1 MNALADVGTLRAPV
15 NPGAQL
21 YIDSPM
27 PNALDQVL
35 PFFSNGFFPADTMP
49 VMMRRRSRRD
59 NAVPD
64 NGATGPRVYK
74 NTLRH
79 IASQQSAN
87 AGIVYYAFNAQMN
100 ATLLSNRSLRH
111 VLALHGE
118 SNKVSSFRPAARL
131 YDYVLVAG
139 DLACR
144 RYLRAGIFTRR
155 EIELGRLIK
164 MGDSVVQSMPY
175 FTAAPVKTDGWLL
188 YAPTWETST
197 PAENYSSAE
206 AGFGFELA
214 LTCAQEMGLRNIM
227 LKPHPNFGM
236 RDTLYLRHMVSA
248 IRRMNAEGLNVRVLD
263 DGLNWRVRLAL
274 RLACKASIIAPA
286 DTVYP
291 VSFALVDIS
300 GMEAICLKQGI
311 AHMVIQKPNNALP
324 DDPLLEE
331 IYRQKAFTFAEAR
344 PTSKIRFKT
353 YINDSAPIDA
363 RHRNLIFSY
372 ADESLIEATPGFRYN
387 WLDSYIRRDP
397 YWSRESY

>member
-1 MNALADVGTLRAPV
+1 MSALADVGTMRAPV

-35 PFFSNGFFPADTMP
+35 PFFSNGFFPAETMP

-64 NGATGPRVYK
+64 NGTTGPKVYK
-74 NTLRH
+74 NTLRN

-100 ATLLSNRSLRH
+100 ATLVSNRSLRH

-144 RYLRAGIFTRR
+144 RYLKAGIFTRR

-175 FTAAPVKTDGWLL
+175 FTASPVHADGWLL
-188 YAPTWETST
+188 YAPTWETSN

-206 AGFGFELA
+206 DGFGFGLA
-214 LTCAQEMGLRNIM
+214 RTCAQDMGLRNVM

-236 RDTLYLRHMVSA
+236 RDTQYLRHIVAA
-248 IRRMNAEGLNVRVLD
+248 IRRMTAEGFTVRVLD

-274 RLACKASIIAPA
+274 RLTCKASVVAPSDA
-286 DTVYP
+286 VYP

-311 AHMVIQKPNNALP
+311 AHMVIQKPTNALP
-324 DDPLLEE
+324 DDPVLED
-331 IYRQKAFTFAEAR
+331 IYRHKSFTFAE
-344 PTSKIRFKT
+344 PGPMSKSRFKT
-353 YINDSAPIDA
+353 YIADSAPIDG

-397 YWSRESY
+397 YWSRESF

>member
-1 MNALADVGTLRAPV
+1 MNALADVRTIRSPV

-35 PFFSNGFFPADTMP
+35 PFFKNGFFPAETMP
-49 VMMRRRSRRD
+49 VMMRRQSRRD
-59 NAVPD
+59 KAVPD
-64 NGATGPRVYK
+64 NGDTGPKIYK
-74 NTLRH
+74 NTLRN

-87 AGIVYYAFNAQMN
+87 AGIVYYAFNAQTN
-100 ATLLSNRSLRH
+100 TTLLSNRSLRH

-118 SNKVSSFRPAARL
+118 SNKISSFRPAARL

-144 RYLRAGIFTRR
+144 RYLKAGIFTRR

-175 FTAAPVKTDGWLL
+175 FVPAPIQSDGWLL
-188 YAPTWETST
+188 YAPTWETSN

-206 AGFGFELA
+206 GGFGFEL
-214 LTCAQEMGLRNIM
+214 LRECAREVGLRNIM

-236 RDTLYLRHMVSA
+236 RDAKYLRHMVAA
-248 IRRMNAEGLNVRVLD
+248 IHRMSAEGYTVRVLD

-274 RLACKASIIAPA
+274 RLACKASIIATA
-286 DTVYP
+286 NALYP
-291 VSFALVDIS
+291 VSLALVDIS

-311 AHMVIQKPNNALP
+311 AHMVIRKAANAMP
-324 DDPLLEE
+324 DDATLDD
-331 IYRQKAFTFAEAR
+331 IYRQKSMMFGE
-344 PTSKIRFKT
+344 PVSTSKIKFNT
-353 YINDSAPIDA
+353 YVADNAPIDR

-387 WLDSYIRRDP
+387 WLDSYIRKDP
-397 YWSRESY
+397 YWSKESY